1 MKYNK
6 TTSPHF
12 FAQLIDNQEI
22 KYYIEFHTISLN
34 CIINVPIRRTFINAK
49 LLIIN
54 NLAFLF
60 SKITQLLPNLL
71 P

>member
-1 MKYNK
+1 MKYIK

-34 CIINVPIRRTFINAK
+34 YIINVPIRRTFINAK